1 MRCLWMILWLLTIV
15 GGAFAGTVVPEQ
27 FVYITG
33 FIAGTLSF
41 MFLRFSGDY
50 KKN

>member
-1 MRCLWMILWLLTIV
+1 MRCLWMILWLLTI
-15 GGAFAGTVVPEQ
+15 GGGSFSATVVPEQ

-33 FIAGTLSF
+33 FIAGTFSF
-41 MFLRFSGDY
+41 MFLRLFGDY

>member
-1 MRCLWMILWLLTIV
+1 MKRGVCAFLWLGTIV
-15 GGAFAGTVVPEQ
+15 AGAGAATVVPDQ

-41 MFLRFSGDY
+41 MFLRLFED
-50 KKN
+50 K